1 MIFISAIGF
10 GQQRVGL
17 VLSGGGASAVAHLGV
32 IKALEENG
40 IPIDYISGTSAGA
53 LIGGLYACGYS
64 PQQIE
69 EFVLS
74 DEFLLMAKGKIS
86 EKNHFLFRDLSFI
99 TKFFSSVC
107 S

>member
-1 MIFISAIGF
+1 MIFISTIGF

-32 IKALEENG
+32 LKALEENG
-40 IPIDYISGTSAGA
+40 IPIDYITGTSAGA

-74 DEFLLMAKGKIS
+74 DEF
-86 EKNHFLFRDLSFI
+86 
-99 TKFFSSVC
+99 
-107 S
+107 